1 MLITQYFPNDSFR
14 GRTVF
19 VTGGG
24 SGINLGIARNFAAL
38 GANIAICGRSQE
50 KLDVAAEE
58 LRMLGAK
65 VCAVAA
71 DVRDID
77 ALQAAL
83 ATSEAQLGPMDVLV
97 CGAAG
102 NFLAPAD
109 KLSANGFR
117 TVIEIDL
124 LGSFNASSAAV
135 DQLKTTRG
143 AIIYISAGMAYMPHA
158 FQVHAG
164 AAKAGIDMMM
174 KNLALEWG
182 RYGIRANSIV
192 PGPIEGTEGAKRLTS
207 RDDQAALIE
216 TVPLRRMG
224 SVDDIGQTAV
234 FLASPLAS
242 YITGC
247 VVVCDGGQNLPGS
260 APFNGG
266 AEQAL
271 KAQAAR

>member
-1 MLITQYFPNDSFR
+1 
-14 GRTVF
+14 
-19 VTGGG
+19 
-24 SGINLGIARNFAAL
+24 
-38 GANIAICGRSQE
+38 
-50 KLDVAAEE
+50 
-58 LRMLGAK
+58 
-65 VCAVAA
+65 
-71 DVRDID
+71 
-77 ALQAAL
+77 
-83 ATSEAQLGPMDVLV
+83 
-97 CGAAG
+97 
-102 NFLAPAD
+102 
-109 KLSANGFR
+109 
-117 TVIEIDL
+117 
-124 LGSFNASSAAV
+124 
-135 DQLKTTRG
+135 
-143 AIIYISAGMAYMPHA
+143 MPHA

-192 PGPIEGTEGAKRLTS
+192 PSPIEGTEGAKRLTS
-207 RDDQAALIE
+207 REDQAAPIE

-234 FLASPLAS
+234 CLASPLAS

-260 APFNGG
+260 APFNAG

>member
-58 LRMLGAK
+58 LRVLGAK
-65 VCAVAA
+65 ACAVAA

-83 ATSEAQLGPMDVLV
+83 ATTEAQLGPMDVLV

-124 LGSFNASSAAV
+124 PSCPARS
-135 DQLKTTRG
+135 
-143 AIIYISAGMAYMPHA
+143 
-158 FQVHAG
+158 
-164 AAKAGIDMMM
+164 
-174 KNLALEWG
+174 
-182 RYGIRANSIV
+182 RA
-192 PGPIEGTEGAKRLTS
+192 PR
-207 RDDQAALIE
+207 
-216 TVPLRRMG
+216 
-224 SVDDIGQTAV
+224 
-234 FLASPLAS
+234 
-242 YITGC
+242 
-247 VVVCDGGQNLPGS
+247 GQNG
-260 APFNGG
+260 
-266 AEQAL
+266 
-271 KAQAAR
+271 